1 MDPDPIRLGPSLP
14 GPTESPAEHLSPVP
28 PRTRALIVG
37 WLGLALGSLVV
48 AGFFAMLAA
57 FARTPVVHTFFSGS
71 QFQIALTSHV
81 TFAFTV
87 WFVAFAG
94 VLWVYVGWR
103 SGYPLSTRASW
114 AALALAIAGS
124 ASMALPAF
132 LASGK
137 PYLNDYL
144 PVIDHPLFWA
154 GLALLGAGVSLQAG
168 AYLLA
173 AGLAVLGRA
182 HRRDPVESPEGL
194 AMAIGAL
201 AVLAA
206 AATFLRATAG
216 VDPTVPFGYALRAV
230 VWGGGHILQFLH
242 VAGMIAGWLVALA
255 VALGAA
261 PPARRV
267 VRLLLATLAPFVV
280 AAGAA
285 YLWWRPEALLVNHL
299 ITILTFGGL
308 GVGAVPLLFMAVS
321 AVATASRPLPWGSPL
336 FGGTIV
342 SFALFAI
349 GGVMGL
355 IGFTQDT
362 RVPAHYHGMV
372 GAVTLA
378 YMALT
383 PLLLALTGRRP
394 LSERWA
400 RWQPYLYGVGLL
412 GIMAGMHWAGG
423 HGAPRKTFGFSW
435 ANAQA
440 LIGMNLMGL
449 GSVLAL
455 AGGLAFVINMGAP
468 LLGRPAKDGPAAE
481 RENEPC
487 SPPTW
492 NR

>member
-1 MDPDPIRLGPSLP
+1 MNPDSILAVADRARPARPSAELASPLP
-14 GPTESPAEHLSPVP
+14 AG
-28 PRTRALIVG
+28 TRRLIVG
-37 WLGLALGSLVV
+37 WLALALGSLVV

-57 FARTPVVHTFFSGS
+57 FARTPVVHMFFSGG
-71 QFQIALTSHV
+71 QFQLALTSHV

-94 VLWVYVGWR
+94 VLWIYVGWR
-103 SGYPLSTRASW
+103 SGYPVGARASW
-114 AALALAIAGS
+114 AALALAAAG
-124 ASMALPAF
+124 AAAMAVPAF

-144 PVIDHPLFWA
+144 PVIDHPFFWA
-154 GLALLGAGVSLQAG
+154 GLGLLGAGVSLQAA
-168 AYLLA
+168 AYLAA
-173 AGLAVLGRA
+173 AGAAVLKRP
-182 HRRDPVESPEGL
+182 RRSVPAESPEGL

-206 AATFLRATAG
+206 AAAFLRAAAS
-216 VDPTVPFGYALRAV
+216 VDPAVPFGYALRAV

-255 VALGAA
+255 VAVVAP
-261 PPARRV
+261 PPARRI
-267 VRLLLATLAPFVV
+267 VRLLLATLAPFAV
-280 AAGAA
+280 ASGAA
-285 YLWWRPEALLVNHL
+285 YLLWRPETLLVNHL
-299 ITILTFGGL
+299 VTILTFGGL

-321 AVATASRPLPWGSPL
+321 ATASAPRPLPWGSPL

-342 SFALFAI
+342 SFILFAI

-372 GAVTLA
+372 GAVTLS

-383 PLLLALTGRRP
+383 PLLLGLTGRRP

-400 RWQPYLYGVGLL
+400 RWQPYLYGLGLL

-468 LLGRPAKDGPAAE
+468 LLGRPRRPGG
-481 RENEPC
+481 
-487 SPPTW
+487 
-492 NR
+492 

>member
-1 MDPDPIRLGPSLP
+1 MNPTGILP
-14 GPTESPAEHLSPVP
+14 VGSPALLRVGRDQPRPTARPAEPSHAAASPMPAPV
-28 PRTRALIVG
+28 RRLVIG

-57 FARTPVVHTFFSGS
+57 FARTPVVHMLFSAD
-71 QFQIALTSHV
+71 QFHLALTSHV

-94 VLWVYVGWR
+94 VLWVYVAWR
-103 SGYPLSTRASW
+103 SGYPLSAPVSW
-114 AALALAIAGS
+114 AALVLAAAGS
-124 ASMALPAF
+124 GAMAVPAF

-144 PVIDHPLFWA
+144 PVIDQPCFWA
-154 GLALLGAGVSLQAG
+154 GLVLLFAGVSLQAA

-173 AGLAVLGRA
+173 VAAAILRRERRRA
-182 HRRDPVESPEGL
+182 PAESPEGL
-194 AMAIGAL
+194 AMAVGAL
-201 AVLAA
+201 AVLVAA
-206 AATFLRATAG
+206 AAFTRAAAT
-216 VDPTVPFGYALRAV
+216 VDPALPFGYSLRAV

-242 VAGMIAGWLVALA
+242 VAGMAAGWLVALA
-255 VALGAA
+255 VAVGVA

-267 VRLLLATLAPFVV
+267 AQLLLVTLAPFAV

-285 YLWWRPEALLVNHL
+285 YLLWRPEALLLNHL

-308 GVGAVPLLFMAVS
+308 GAGAVPLLFMAV
-321 AVATASRPLPWGSPL
+321 AAAATAPRPLPWGSPL
-336 FGGTIV
+336 FGGMVV
-342 SFALFAI
+342 SLALFAI

-372 GAVTLA
+372 GAVTLS

-383 PLLLALTGRRP
+383 PLLLGLTGRRP

-423 HGAPRKTFGFSW
+423 HGAPRKTFGFGW

-449 GSVLAL
+449 GSVLAI
-455 AGGLAFVINMGAP
+455 AGGLAFVINMGLP
-468 LLGRPAKDGPAAE
+468 LLGKRGKP
-481 RENEPC
+481 
-487 SPPTW
+487 
-492 NR
+492 

>member
-1 MDPDPIRLGPSLP
+1 VDSRVLLDVIRRGRRLEP
-14 GPTESPAEHLSPVP
+14 GSPVP
-28 PRTRALIVG
+28 AAARRLVAG

-57 FARTPVVHTFFSGS
+57 FARTPVVYTLFSAG
-71 QFQIALTSHV
+71 QFHLALTAHV

-94 VLWVYVGWR
+94 VLWVYVAWR
-103 SGYPLSTRASW
+103 SGFPLSLPVSW
-114 AALALAIAGS
+114 AALALATAG
-124 ASMALPAF
+124 AAALAVPAF
-132 LASGK
+132 IASGK

-144 PVIDHPLFWA
+144 PVIDHPSFWA
-154 GLALLGAGVSLQAG
+154 GLVLLAAGVSLQAG
-168 AYLLA
+168 AYLGA
-173 AGLAVLGRA
+173 AATALGRRERGRPA
-182 HRRDPVESPEGL
+182 AESPESL

-201 AVLAA
+201 AVLVAA
-206 AATFLRATAG
+206 AAFLRATAS
-216 VDPTVPFGYALRAV
+216 VDGGVPFGYALRSI

-242 VAGMIAGWLVALA
+242 VAGMAAGWLVALA
-255 VALGAA
+255 VALGTA

-267 VRLLLATLAPFVV
+267 GHLLLATLAPFAV
-280 AAGAA
+280 ATGAA
-285 YLWWRPEALLVNHL
+285 YLVWRPEELLVNHL
-299 ITILTFGGL
+299 VTVLTFGGL
-308 GVGAVPLLFMAVS
+308 GAGAVPLFFMAVA
-321 AVATASRPLPWGSPL
+321 AVRAAPRPLPWGSPL
-336 FGGTIV
+336 FGGTVV

-372 GAVTLA
+372 GAVTLS

-383 PLLLALTGRRP
+383 PLLLGLTGRRP

-400 RWQPYLYGVGLL
+400 RWQPYLYGLGLL

-440 LIGMNLMGL
+440 LIGMNLMGV
-449 GSVLAL
+449 GSVLAI
-455 AGGLAFVINMGAP
+455 AGGLAFVINMGLP
-468 LLGRPAKDGPAAE
+468 LLRKP
-481 RENEPC
+481 R
-487 SPPTW
+487 
-492 NR
+492 

>member
-1 MDPDPIRLGPSLP
+1 MDPDAILPAVGRALPAVELASLL
-14 GPTESPAEHLSPVP
+14 PT
-28 PRTRALIVG
+28 RTRRLILG

-57 FARTPVVHTFFSGS
+57 FARTPVVHTLFSGS
-71 QFQIALTSHV
+71 QFQLALTSHV

-94 VLWVYVGWR
+94 VLWIYVGWR
-103 SGYPLSTRASW
+103 SGYRVSARASW
-114 AALALAIAGS
+114 AALALGIAGS
-124 ASMALPAF
+124 AAVAVPAF

-144 PVIDHPLFWA
+144 PVIDHPFFWT
-154 GLALLGAGVSLQAG
+154 GLVLLGVGVSLQAA

-173 AGLAVLGRA
+173 AGLAVLAGRR
-182 HRRDPVESPEGL
+182 RRDLAESPEGL

-201 AVLAA
+201 AVLASA
-206 AATFLRATAG
+206 AAFLRATAS
-216 VDPTVPFGYALRAV
+216 VDPAVPFGYALRAV

-261 PPARRV
+261 PRARRM
-267 VRLLLATLAPFVV
+267 VRLLLATVAPFAV
-280 AAGAA
+280 APGAA
-285 YLWWRPEALLVNHL
+285 YLWWRPEAPLVNHL
-299 ITILTFGGL
+299 ITLLTFGGL

-321 AVATASRPLPWGSPL
+321 AVATAPRPLPWGSPL

-342 SFALFAI
+342 SFLLFAI

-383 PLLLALTGRRP
+383 PLLLGLTGRRP

-400 RWQPYLYGVGLL
+400 RWQPYLYGLGLL

-440 LIGMNLMGL
+440 LIGMNLMGV
-449 GSVLAL
+449 GSLLAL

-468 LLGRPAKDGPAAE
+468 LFRKT
-481 RENEPC
+481 R
-487 SPPTW
+487 
-492 NR
+492 